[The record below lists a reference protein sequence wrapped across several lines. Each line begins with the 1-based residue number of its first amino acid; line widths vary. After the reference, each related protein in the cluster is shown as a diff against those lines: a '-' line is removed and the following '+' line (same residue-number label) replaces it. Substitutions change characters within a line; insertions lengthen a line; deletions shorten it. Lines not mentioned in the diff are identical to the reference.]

1 MLFGVTFGRA
11 DDGGRVILIEAR
23 IDPGDTAALA
33 ALAEYEARVAA
44 GTSPPLTADPAR
56 DVAVPLLAAIV
67 AAEGGQ

>member
-23 IDPGDTAALA
+23 IDPSDTAALA
-33 ALAEYEARVAA
+33 ALAEYEARTAA
-44 GTSPPLTADPAR
+44 GTTPPLTADPAR

>member
-1 MLFGVTFGRA
+1 MEFNITFGRA

-23 IDPGDTAALA
+23 IDPSDTAALA

-56 DVAVPLLAAIV
+56 TIAVPLLAAIV
-67 AAEGGQ
+67 EASE

>member
-1 MLFGVTFGRA
+1 MLFSVNFGRA

-23 IDPGDTAALA
+23 IDPSDTAALA
-33 ALAEYEARVAA
+33 ALAEYEARTAA

>member
-1 MLFGVTFGRA
+1 MIIGVAFGRD

-23 IDPGDTAALA
+23 IDPSDTAALA

-67 AAEGGQ
+67 AAEVGQ

>member
-1 MLFGVTFGRA
+1 MEFNITFGRA

-23 IDPGDTAALA
+23 IDPSDTAALA

>member
-1 MLFGVTFGRA
+1 MLFSVNFGRA

-23 IDPGDTAALA
+23 IDPSDTAALA

-67 AAEGGQ
+67 AAEVGQ

>member
-1 MLFGVTFGRA
+1 MIIGVAFGRD
-11 DDGGRVILIEAR
+11 DDGTRVVHLEVR
-23 IDPGDTAALA
+23 IDSTDPDVLA
-33 ALAEYEARVAA
+33 ALAEYESRVAA